1 MINTTINIEAEFL
14 LKELMFN
21 NNVTLKDI
29 YNCKEQHGKEIKE
42 MMNIFNH
49 NNDRDQRLSLEVI
62 YLLSKESGSDFMDY
76 YGKEYS
82 LSQMENIKKSFPK
95 EDIELIITAF
105 FYNSMFYSF
114 SMSICEEIDAMYNDE
129 KERIIQF
136 SPNRILT
143 PKPILVSKQA
153 ATPAGIRE
161 ILKDTITWNNRQCD
175 VFGFLF
181 QNGEVTFELH
191 IKDTKGLEGV
201 TELKLSITILNED
214 ISVREEPLK
223 FWNDS
228 WNPGETAVYS
238 TGNIKIV
245 DYDRI
250 IINELKENNV

>member
-1 MINTTINIEAEFL
+1 MTNLIYENIDDFIDSFRQQHGIKL
-14 LKELMFN
+14 R
-21 NNVTLKDI
+21 DI
-29 YNCKEQHGKEIKE
+29 YNYAESHYDELQNMDNVLKYETKESASLCNELARILAPEWADDIIKFLNKEQ
-42 MMNIFNH
+42 FNDEPETSKH
-49 NNDRDQRLSLEVI
+49 TLELISAFI
-62 YLLSKESGSDFMDY
+62 YNPQFL
-76 YGKEYS
+76 
-82 LSQMENIKKSFPK
+82 KKSWDWCIVTYFEAK
-95 EDIELIITAF
+95 ENA
-105 FYNSMFYSF
+105 
-114 SMSICEEIDAMYNDE
+114 
-129 KERIIQF
+129 KIIQF
-136 SPNRILT
+136 PPSYTLTQNPIRIL
-143 PKPILVSKQA
+143 KQA

-191 IKDTKGLEGV
+191 IKDTKGLENA

-250 IINELKENNV
+250 IINELNGE